1 VLSCSSTIPRIRRR
15 GALVSAALLGSSLF
29 LAAACSGADAAA
41 RAGERAAAASSA
53 PAVDGAGAEFD
64 GAAAMANVVKQ
75 LGFGARVPGSA
86 AHRAAGDWLVAEL
99 QRRADSVVVQQWTH
113 VTVDGQRLPMRNIL
127 ARFRPGEPRR
137 VLYVAHWDSRPSAD
151 MESDPAHAALP
162 VPGGNDG
169 ASGVAILLGVAE
181 ALKRAPSAVG
191 VDLLLVDGEDWGSF
205 DTNTDVLIGST
216 WFADHLPEPGYAPV
230 AGVLWDMVGDSI
242 PVFEQEANSVQG
254 APEVVQRVWSTA
266 QQLGYGDAFT
276 NRQGIAITDDHLP
289 LLRKGLRVIDVID
302 LDYPWHH
309 RTGDTADKVSQRT
322 LQLVGDVAMAVI
334 RGF

>member
-1 VLSCSSTIPRIRRR
+1 MLSCSSTIPRPPRRR
-15 GALVSAALLGSSLF
+15 GMLGSAVLFGGSL
-29 LAAACSGADAAA
+29 LVAAACSGADAAS
-41 RAGERAAAASSA
+41 RADQRASST
-53 PAVDGAGAEFD
+53 GAGASQGVEFD
-64 GAAAMANVVKQ
+64 GAAAMASVVKQ

-99 QRRADSVVVQQWTH
+99 RRRADTVVVQQWTH
-113 VTVDGQRLPMRNIL
+113 VTVDDQRLPMRNIL
-127 ARFRPGEPRR
+127 ARFRPHEARR
-137 VLYVAHWDSRPSAD
+137 VLYVAHWDSRPTAD
-151 MESDPAHAALP
+151 MESDPAQAALP

-169 ASGVAILLGVAE
+169 ASGVAILFGVAE
-181 ALKRAPSAVG
+181 ALKRAPPSVG

-216 WFADHLPEPGYAPV
+216 WFAEHLPEPGYAPV
-230 AGVLWDMVGDSI
+230 AGVLWDMVGDSV

-254 APEVVQRVWSTA
+254 APEVVQRVWTTA
-266 QQLGYGDAFT
+266 QQLGYGGAFT

-322 LQLVGDVAMAVI
+322 LQLVGDVALAVI
-334 RGF
+334 RGM